1 MIRFVI
7 FGILGVFGQVIATAI
22 MGMVASR
29 RIDFEGHASLVLF
42 PFWGLIAFL
51 YPLIAVQ
58 VGGIP
63 WYGRGGI
70 YLGLFY
76 VLQLLV
82 GMLLTKLRVCPWQY
96 SGKAQVAGL
105 VRLAD
110 APAFFVA
117 GLAIEWIYPFA
128 KAAADAIS

>member
-1 MIRFVI
+1 MMRFVI
-7 FGILGVFGQVIATAI
+7 FGVLGMAGQVAATAV

-29 RIDFEGHASLVLF
+29 RIDCTGHASLILF

-51 YPLIAVQ
+51 YPLVAVQ

-63 WYGRGGI
+63 WYARGGI

-82 GMLLTKLRVCPWQY
+82 GMLLTKLRLCPWSY
-96 SGKAQVAGL
+96 GGKAQLAGL
-105 VRLAD
+105 IRLAD

-117 GLAIEWIYPFA
+117 GLAIEWIYPYA
-128 KAAADAIS
+128 KAAADAIA